1 LATGLH
7 LWLPN
12 LVTERMRKTVKNKR
26 QAGFSTMELLVVV
39 AMSITITAIAVPQ
52 YVRTTA
58 YLRVAGDLRALNG
71 ITALAKMR
79 AAASFT
85 HARTYADLT
94 ANTYHLEV
102 WNKAG
107 NGGAGCWQTDG
118 DIANACTVIGTSPV
132 FNLAQGDVFGAG
144 GLTTGPTPAQQPIP
158 TQVACQAINGGTGTI
173 GSTACIV
180 FNSRGI
186 PVDTTP
192 GGSPV
197 ATGAF
202 YLTNQTVVNA
212 VTVSATGSIQSWTTP
227 IGSANWYGQ

>member
-1 LATGLH
+1 
-7 LWLPN
+7 
-12 LVTERMRKTVKNKR
+12 MKNKR
-26 QAGFSTMELLVVV
+26 QAGFSTLEMLIVV

-71 ITALAKMR
+71 ITAQAKMR

-85 HARTYADLT
+85 HARTYVDLT

-132 FNLAQGDVFGAG
+132 FNLSQGDIFGAG
-144 GLTTGPTPAQQPIP
+144 GLTTGPTPAQQPTIP
-158 TQVACQAINGGTGTI
+158 TQAACQAINGGTGTI

-186 PVDTTP
+186 PIDTT
-192 GGSPV
+192 GSPV
-197 ATGAF
+197 ATGAV
-202 YLTNQTVVNA
+202 YLTNGTIVEG

-227 IGSANWYGQ
+227 IGAANWYGL